1 MNRSNSNLI
10 IIIKFPTVV
19 LLFALI
25 KFLGFFIQYFRKR
38 QENGK
43 PLDIGVGP
51 SSVILKEGNAL
62 GLHFVMFIPAII
74 GQGST
79 EQQNKWLP
87 RALNLEIIGT
97 YAQVN
102 RKRLHSL
109 KSISLIYVSFS
120 L

>member
-1 MNRSNSNLI
+1 
-10 IIIKFPTVV
+10 
-19 LLFALI
+19 
-25 KFLGFFIQYFRKR
+25 
-38 QENGK
+38 
-43 PLDIGVGP
+43 
-51 SSVILKEGNAL
+51 
-62 GLHFVMFIPAII
+62 MFIPAII